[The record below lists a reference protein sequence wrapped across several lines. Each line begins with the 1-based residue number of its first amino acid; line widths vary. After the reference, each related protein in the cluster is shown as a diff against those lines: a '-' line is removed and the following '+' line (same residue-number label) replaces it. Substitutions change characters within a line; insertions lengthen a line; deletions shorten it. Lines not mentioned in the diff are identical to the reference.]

1 MKAAIWI
8 GDNDPKLSKKRG
20 RPATK
25 LNGDGPFLSGITDI
39 EDPKPGK
46 GEVVIEVR
54 ACGICGSDIYKA
66 LNSLKDPGA
75 VLGHEVT
82 GIIAEVGEGVYRFK
96 PGDRVLAWHHAPC
109 GSCHYCKR
117 GSFSMC
123 RQFIATNFY
132 PGGFAEKILLPP
144 ELVST
149 ALFKLPP
156 DTSYE
161 IASLVEPLGCI
172 YRAIERT
179 KLRKDDVA
187 LIIGAGFIGQL
198 ALSALKDRVGN
209 IVVTDIQPDRRDMAE
224 RRGATAAVSPKKVKD
239 TVINV
244 SRGRGADY
252 IMMTFTSQ
260 KTIAEAQDIV
270 RDGGTIC
277 QFAGPLTKSEPKWS
291 SDLIYHK
298 DLTVYGS
305 YSPSPA
311 SFNTAFRKITWGDIE
326 LSDIELNTYPLDKTG
341 VAFGDQAEHRVMKA
355 IVTPTYDEE

>member
-8 GDNDPKLSKKRG
+8 GENEPEQSEKRG
-20 RPATK
+20 RPARG
-25 LNGDGPFLSGITDI
+25 LNGDGPFRSAITDI
-39 EDPKPGK
+39 DDPKPGK

-54 ACGICGSDIYKA
+54 ACGVCGSDIYKA
-66 LNSLKDPGA
+66 LKGSRDPGA

-82 GIIAEVGEGVYRFK
+82 GVVAETGEGVHRFK
-96 PGDRVLAWHHAPC
+96 VGDRVLAWHHAPC

-132 PGGFAEKILLPP
+132 PGGFAEKVLLPP
-144 ELVST
+144 ELVSS

-161 IASLVEPLGCI
+161 IGTLVEPLGCL
-172 YRAIERT
+172 YRALERA

-187 LIIGAGFIGQL
+187 FIIGAGFIGQL
-198 ALSALKDRVGN
+198 ALSALKEIVGS
-209 IVVTDIQPDRRDMAE
+209 IVITDVRPDRLDLAE
-224 RRGATAAVSPKKVKD
+224 RRGATAAVPPEKAKD
-239 TVINV
+239 EIIKL

-252 IMMTFTSQ
+252 VMMTYASQ
-260 KTIAEAQDIV
+260 KTIAEAQDTV
-270 RDGGTIC
+270 RDGGIIC
-277 QFAGPLTKSEPKWS
+277 QFAGPLTSGEPNWS

-326 LSDIELNTYPLDKTG
+326 LSDIELKMYPLDQTG
-341 VAFGDQAEHRVMKA
+341 IAFADQAEHRVMKA
-355 IVTPTYDEE
+355 IVTPSHDE

>member
-1 MKAAIWI
+1 MKAAILI
-8 GDNDPKLSKKRG
+8 GENKPELSEKRG
-20 RPATK
+20 RPATS

-39 EDPKPGK
+39 DDPTPGK
-46 GEVVIEVR
+46 GEVVIDVR
-54 ACGICGSDIYKA
+54 ACGVCGSDIYKA
-66 LNSLKDPGA
+66 QKAIKDPGA
-75 VLGHEVT
+75 VLGHEAAGV
-82 GIIAEVGEGVYRFK
+82 IAAVGEGVHRFK
-96 PGDRVLAWHHAPC
+96 KGDRVLAWHHAPC

-132 PGGFAEKILLPP
+132 PGGFSEKILLPR
-144 ELVST
+144 ELVSS

-161 IASLVEPLGCI
+161 LASLVEPLGCL
-172 YRAIERT
+172 YRALERT

-198 ALSALKDRVGN
+198 ALSALNELVGN
-209 IVVTDIQPDRRDMAE
+209 VVITDVRPERLDLAE
-224 RRGATAAVSPKKVKD
+224 RRGATAAVTHEKAKD
-239 TVINV
+239 DVIKL

-252 IMMTFTSQ
+252 VLMTFTSQ

-277 QFAGPLTKSEPKWS
+277 QFAGPLTSGEPNWS

-311 SFNTAFRKITWGDIE
+311 SFNTAFRKITWGDID
-326 LSDIELNTYPLDKTG
+326 LSDIELKNYPLDETG
-341 VAFGDQAEHRVMKA
+341 VAFQDQAEHRVMKA
-355 IVTPTYDEE
+355 IVTPTFDE